1 MWSVCLS
8 QENRNALIR
17 GQIISLFIAGTG
29 VFATLLSNTTP
40 SSNFPSLMS
49 LFNYALLSTF
59 LFRNRCSTFYNQS
72 STSSLSTNDDNY
84 SNRTNTKDI
93 TRESTALSINDTIIP
108 PTSSTKYRLMSQPQY
123 FWYVLAALLDLEAN
137 FLVISAYNY
146 TTVTSIMLLD
156 CFTIPC
162 VMFLSYMLLNYHY
175 SWRHIFGITVCL
187 AGLGLIIYTDFVT
200 NDEPA
205 SATNPALGDGLCL
218 LGSALYACSNVLQE
232 TLVKTS
238 NRTVYL
244 GYLGLFGSVFALIQC
259 MILDLSKLETAVI
272 GPSVALYMVGFV
284 MCLFFMYT
292 NTSLFLQDND
302 STLFNLSLLTS
313 DVYAVIFSYFLY
325 QQLVHWFYFVA
336 FGFVVCGL
344 FLYHSALPPS
354 HTSSLL
360 RYEEINSVD
369 NNIGNDNDDNDNDNI
384 GERRTTTSM
393 TSRFEQVNE
402 ESSLFAHSGSSNSS
416 SLGASVLLK

>member
-1 MWSVCLS
+1 MWSSWLTR
-8 QENRNALIR
+8 ENRNALIR

-29 VFATLLSNTTP
+29 VFATLLSSTTP

-49 LFNYALLSTF
+49 LFNYVLLSTF
-59 LFRNRCSTFYNQS
+59 LFRNRCSTLLNRRSNLATRES
-72 STSSLSTNDDNY
+72 SVINSDDNH
-84 SNRTNTKDI
+84 NKTDFRD
-93 TRESTALSINDTIIP
+93 STALSITDSNEQS
-108 PTSSTKYRLMSQPQY
+108 TSKYHFIQPQY

-175 SWRHIFGITVCL
+175 SWRHIIGIAVCL
-187 AGLGLIIYTDFVT
+187 AGLGLIVYTDFFT
-200 NDEPA
+200 NDQPA
-205 SATNPALGDGLCL
+205 SATNPVVGDILCL
-218 LGSALYACSNVLQE
+218 VGSALYACSNVLQE

-238 NRTVYL
+238 NRQVYL
-244 GYLGLFGSVFALIQC
+244 GFLGLFGSMFALIQC
-259 MILDLSKLETAVI
+259 MVLDLSNLEAAEI
-272 GPSVALYMVGFV
+272 GPAVALYMVGFV

-302 STLFNLSLLTS
+302 STFFNLSLLTS

-325 QQLVHWFYFVA
+325 QQLVHWLYFVA

-344 FLYHSALPPS
+344 FLYHSASPPS
-354 HTSSLL
+354 NTSTLL
-360 RYEEINSVD
+360 RGDAAYEGLN
-369 NNIGNDNDDNDNDNI
+369 
-384 GERRTTTSM
+384 TSADESG
-393 TSRFEQVNE
+393 TDSPRIASVNE
-402 ESSLFAHSGSSNSS
+402 ESSLFVNSGTSNSS
-416 SLGASVLLK
+416 SSNARATQLK